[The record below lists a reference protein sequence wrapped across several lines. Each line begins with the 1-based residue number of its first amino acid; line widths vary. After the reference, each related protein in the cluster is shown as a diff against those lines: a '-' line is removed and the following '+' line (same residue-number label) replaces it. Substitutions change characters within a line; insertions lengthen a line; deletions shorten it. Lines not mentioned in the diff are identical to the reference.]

1 MARPLRVYVRFQP
14 YLIRELCGAVSDVCP
29 RIPGRLDGNGSHGP
43 CRRQLLEMEPLQ
55 HPREGGS
62 AAAGEPRA
70 YMRPEPEAEHGG
82 RGGADAGPA
91 SQVPQRV
98 PGRDPAHVRPRRLRA
113 LSPRRR
119 LETLLTVAI
128 R

>member
-1 MARPLRVYVRFQP
+1 MFIVRFSD
-14 YLIRELCGAVSDVCP
+14 LIEIVCGVISDVCP
-29 RIPGRLDGNGSHGP
+29 RIPGELDGDGSHGP
-43 CRRQLLEMEPLQ
+43 RGRQQLEMEPLQ

-98 PGRDPAHVRPRRLRA
+98 PGRDPAHVRPWRIRA